1 MQLSNTFTV
10 SLPVEKTWQ
19 TFLDLPRIAPCLPGA
34 ALTDVDGDDF
44 HGGVKIKVGPVSAQ
58 YKGVARFVEKDDANH
73 RAVISAIGKDVGGQG
88 NANATITA
96 TLTPQG
102 EGTQVHVQTDLDLSG
117 RVAQFGRGMIGDVTN
132 KLLSQFVKNLENEIS
147 SGALGG
153 APTSDVAAGG
163 SGADATSG
171 APVPPRT
178 TSLDDVEPLDVMGSM
193 GGTIAKYAL
202 PAVGSLAALGVGVV
216 LLARGGR
223 RAATAPSPVTII
235 LSLPGGP
242 FADALAGRA

>member
-1 MQLSNTFTV
+1 MHLTNTFTV
-10 SLPVEKTWQ
+10 SLPVEETWQ

-44 HGGVKIKVGPVSAQ
+44 HGGVKIKVGPVSPQ
-58 YKGVARFVEKDDANH
+58 YKGAARFVGEGGPNPPA
-73 RAVISAIGKDVGGQG
+73 APPGSGKGGGGQG
-88 NANATITA
+88 NPNAPIPA

-132 KLLSQFVKNLENEIS
+132 KLLNQFVKNLENEIS
-147 SGALGG
+147 SGALGE
-153 APTSDVAAGG
+153 APTSEV
-163 SGADATSG
+163 TSG

-178 TSLDDVEPLDVMGSM
+178 TPPPHAEPLDVMGSM

-202 PAVGSLAALGVGVV
+202 PAVGSLAALGVG
-216 LLARGGR
+216 L
-223 RAATAPSPVTII
+223 
-235 LSLPGGP
+235 
-242 FADALAGRA
+242 

>member
-1 MQLSNTFTV
+1 MHLSNTFTV

-44 HGGVKIKVGPVSAQ
+44 HGGGKIKVGPVSAQ

-73 RAVISAIGKDVGGQG
+73 RAVISASGKDVGGQG

-132 KLLSQFVKNLENEIS
+132 KLLNQFVKNLENEIS

-153 APTSDVAAGG
+153 APTSD
-163 SGADATSG
+163 ATSG

-178 TSLDDVEPLDVMGSM
+178 TPPPHAEPLDVMGSM

-202 PAVGSLAALGVGVV
+202 PAVGSLAALGVGLV

-235 LSLPGGP
+235 LSFPGGP
-242 FADALAGRA
+242 FADALV

>member
-34 ALTDVDGDDF
+34 ALTDVDGDEF

-153 APTSDVAAGG
+153 APTSDV
-163 SGADATSG
+163 TSG

-235 LSLPGGP
+235 LSFSGGP